1 MDMTKLGLE
10 CSELMECLSA
20 EFPDDAEIGVVGLVV
35 EVTLADGETHVA
47 TFCSDTRR
55 WVQIGFFHEA
65 AYAAGRAE
73 TSDAD

>member
-10 CSELMECLSA
+10 CSRLMEDLA
-20 EFPDDAEIGVVGLVV
+20 GEFPDGAEVGVVGLVV
-35 EVTLADGETHVA
+35 EVECDDGATHIA